1 MTDTISRV
9 PVRADGVWCLKIW

>member
-1 MTDTISRV
+1 MTDAISRV